1 MWAMLNSR
9 RYLIAFAGSGK
20 IHIKIWKLSTYI
32 NIKHTRIQFIFK
44 FVWYSHLIKLTINLH
59 LPICCK
65 NLLRI
70 FSGRVLFERMKFDKS
85 PPLQYSMIRYM
96 YWSSHCKIEKE
107 TKAIISQ
114 MIVTVFYASCNQNGK
129 SHIYGFTVLLLFI
142 QIQYLKILKS
152 DNVFMV

>member
-1 MWAMLNSR
+1 MLNSR

-20 IHIKIWKLSTYI
+20 IHIK
-32 NIKHTRIQFIFK
+32 IFK

-129 SHIYGFTVLLLFI
+129 
-142 QIQYLKILKS
+142 KS
-152 DNVFMV
+152 NLWFYCAITFYSNSVPENPQV